1 MNRDTYDAVI
11 IGGGMSGLTA
21 ALTLTGKGKRVAVV
35 SRGDP
40 ACCLS
45 TGCIDVLAHER
56 DPLAGIASLPD
67 THPYRLAGDELCRES
82 LAWFMDTMRDTP
94 FPYRGDANTNRAILT
109 PLGTRKITCLVP
121 QTMEW
126 SDCDINDYIHIISF
140 NNIKDFYPGY
150 ITARYRNSGR
160 SIFNAGVASTAAIAE
175 RFEDEAFRGEF
186 IAWLKGQKIPD
197 GKIALPAVLGT
208 RSTGRIY
215 EEISSEL
222 SRPVFEIP
230 TLPPSM
236 PGLRLFRTLKNTFL
250 ERGGAIYWGKDISS
264 VERLAGQLE
273 AVTLSNQGRATRV
286 QGKAFIL
293 ATGSFVSGGL
303 YASMD
308 AIEERVFGLSVHIP
322 GERTHWFEDDFFT
335 TGHAVERAG
344 VTVDSSFRPV
354 DAPYENLFVCGA
366 ILAFAEVMKYGCG
379 HGMAVATGVAAAQ
392 KCEEY
397 IR

>member
-1 MNRDTYDAVI
+1 MNRDTYDTVV

-21 ALTLTGKGKRVAVV
+21 ALTLADRGKRVAVV

-45 TGCIDVLAHER
+45 TGCIDVLAHES

-67 THPYRLAGDELCRES
+67 THPYRLAGERVCRES
-82 LAWFMDTMRDTP
+82 LVWFMDIMRDTA
-94 FPYRGDANTNRAILT
+94 FPYCGDATTNRAILT

-126 SDCDINDYIHIISF
+126 SDCDVNDYLHIISF

-150 ITARYRNSGR
+150 ITSRYRNSGR

-175 RFEDEAFRGEF
+175 RFEEEAFRGEF
-186 IAWLKGQKIPD
+186 IAWLKGQQIPE

-215 EEISSEL
+215 EEISREL
-222 SRPVFEIP
+222 SRPIFEIP
-230 TLPPSM
+230 TLPPSI

-264 VERLAGQLE
+264 VERLGHQLE

-303 YASMD
+303 YATMD
-308 AIEERVFGLSVHIP
+308 AIEERVFGLAVHIP
-322 GERTHWFEDDFFT
+322 GDREEWFADDFFT

-344 VTVDSSFRPV
+344 VAVDSSFRPV
-354 DAPYENLFVCGA
+354 DSPYENLFVCGA
-366 ILAFAEVMKYGCG
+366 ILAFSEVMKYGCG
-379 HGMAVATGVAAAQ
+379 HGMAVATGVAAAE